1 MEKKAFAYLRTLN
14 EQSNDLLRKGGVI
27 LCVLL
32 CFAALLLL
40 FPYIAPFVVAL
51 VLATIIE
58 PLIRFLSNEAHRIR
72 IPRKLAALLC
82 TILLIAILTLLIIL
96 MSSRIIIE
104 VKALATRLPA
114 AVSELVARGNAW
126 LDQAFAWLETF
137 EFFGEEP
144 MLVLR
149 NYLMQMGRVATESA
163 GPLANVLARSVLSTA
178 FSLPQVLLF
187 IVLTLL
193 GTYYLSSDR
202 ERIWRYFRKLLPFRT
217 RGLLNTMKSGMIRA
231 IFGQIRAQVFLT
243 MMMFIELLIGFSVMR
258 IHYALI
264 LAFIISLLDALPVVG
279 SGLFLLPWAGY
290 GFLTGDLF
298 LGFGMLL
305 LYGITIVM
313 RQLIEPRVVGAQ
325 LGVYPL
331 ATMMSMYAGF
341 VMFGFLGMLLGPIT
355 FMLCRV
361 TVHAVCG
368 TPPEEGSDL
377 GPSVPRRHFSVRK
390 RK

>member
-1 MEKKAFAYLRTLN
+1 MEKILSYLRTLN
-14 EQSNDLLRKGGVI
+14 GQSNDLLRKGWII

-32 CFAALLLL
+32 GFGALLWL
-40 FPYIAPFVVAL
+40 FPYIAPFVVAML
-51 VLATIIE
+51 LAAISE
-58 PLIRFLSNEAHRIR
+58 PLIRFLSSEDHRIR
-72 IPRKLAALLC
+72 IPRKLASLLC
-82 TILLIAILTLLIIL
+82 TILLITILTLIIIL
-96 MSSRIIIE
+96 MSSRIVIE

-114 AVSELVARGNAW
+114 AVKELVAQSNAW
-126 LDQAFAWLETF
+126 LDDTFAWLDTF
-137 EFFGEEP
+137 EFFGEES

-149 NYLMQMGRVATESA
+149 NYLLQMGRVATESA
-163 GPLANVLARSVLSTA
+163 GPLANMLARSVLSTA

-193 GTYYLSSDR
+193 GTYYMSSDR
-202 ERIWRYFRKLLPFRT
+202 ERIMRYFRKLLPFRT

-231 IFGQIRAQVFLT
+231 VFGQIRAQVFLT
-243 MMMFIELLIGFSVMR
+243 MMMFLELLIGFSVMR
-258 IHYALI
+258 VHYALI
-264 LAFIISLLDALPVVG
+264 LAFVISLLDALPVVG

-290 GFLTGDLF
+290 GFLTGDF
-298 LGFGMLL
+298 FIGFGMLL
-305 LYGITIVM
+305 LYGITLVM

-368 TPPEEGSDL
+368 VPQETVSDANTL
-377 GPSVPRRHFSVRK
+377 APRRPLSVRK